1 MPVRLRVVWLAAGQR
16 AFFSRNR
23 RRAVRKL
30 GADEAALWA
39 KVVATVEP
47 LSRDPTTRQ
56 SEQTPKKPKVPPPRG
71 DFVPPRPTILAEP
84 PRVVPTSGGLDGG
97 WDKRL
102 SQGKVAPDRVIDLH
116 GHRLDG
122 AWEAIDRGLS
132 DAIAAGDRLVLLI
145 TGHPPK
151 GAPPVERGRIR
162 AAVHDWL
169 GASRHS
175 GRIAAVRG
183 AHQRHGGR
191 GALYVVLRRR
201 R

>member
-1 MPVRLRVVWLAAGQR
+1 M
-16 AFFSRNR
+16 
-23 RRAVRKL
+23 RKL

-47 LSRDPTTRQ
+47 LSRDPADREEPA
-56 SEQTPKKPKVPPPRG
+56 SSKKPIKAPAPRG
-71 DFVPPRPTILAEP
+71 PYVPPRPKVLERP
-84 PRVVPTSGGLDGG
+84 PRMVPASGGLDGG

-116 GHRLDG
+116 GHRLDD
-122 AWEAIDRGLS
+122 AWEAIDRGLG
-132 DAIAAGDRLVLLI
+132 DAISAGDRLVLLI

-175 GRIAAVRG
+175 GRIATVRG

-191 GALYVVLRRR
+191 GALYVVLRRAR
-201 R
+201 

>member
-1 MPVRLRVVWLAAGQR
+1 M
-16 AFFSRNR
+16 
-23 RRAVRKL
+23 RKL

-47 LSRDPTTRQ
+47 LSRDPATREPTK
-56 SEQTPKKPKVPPPRG
+56 SLKKMKVPPPRG
-71 DFVPPRPTILAEP
+71 DYVPPRPKTPAKP
-84 PRVVPTSGGLDGG
+84 PSVVPTSGGLDGG

-102 SQGKVAPDRVIDLH
+102 SQGRVAPDRVIDLH
-116 GHRLDG
+116 GHRLDD
-122 AWEAIDRGLS
+122 AWEAIDRGLG
-132 DAIAAGDRLVLLI
+132 DAIASGDRLVLLI

-175 GRIAAVRG
+175 GQIATVRG

-191 GALYVVLRRR
+191 GALYVVLRRQR
-201 R
+201 